1 MSPFDAAE
9 HYRANPYAY
18 GRVTGRIDWRSITE
32 FEYLDACGIRARREG
47 TNAAGES
54 CAQTVGHSSREGAVL
69 AGGVLRSARTPRLFE
84 AGSRDCASD
93 SRRPDVE
100 ERPQDDGVL
109 ASARFSQQY
118 ESPDTL
124 ND

>member
-1 MSPFDAAE
+1 MQPNTIVQTRMHMAESPGE
-9 HYRANPYAY
+9 SI
-18 GRVTGRIDWRSITE
+18 GSITE

-69 AGGVLRSARTPRLFE
+69 AGGVLRSARTPWRLFE

-100 ERPQDDGVL
+100 ERQDDGVL
-109 ASARFSQQY
+109 ASARFSHLAEQY